1 MNVKMAED
9 LNAKAIMAFTH
20 SGYTPKLLSKL
31 KPSVPILAISDME
44 STCRRLNLYWNIYAD
59 LKDWDT
65 VLDADLLEK
74 IDDYILTKTDF
85 KKGERIIIIG
95 SIPKLITGRTNFIR
109 VHRIGAPMER

>member
-1 MNVKMAED
+1 MNDHYELSPQAISNAAVKMAED

-31 KPSVPILAISDME
+31 KPSVPILAIS
-44 STCRRLNLYWNIYAD
+44 IYAD

-65 VLDADLLEK
+65 ALDADLLEK

-95 SIPKLITGRTNFIR
+95 SIPKLITGRTNFIQ